1 MWFLREALDYNS
13 NLSVTYCQLFVV
25 NNNLLECTN
34 LLNKNME
41 NCGHLID
48 FERLYGDISE
58 LRECKQEI
66 AVLKEYRSGS
76 ESKFQEIKENV
87 TKLFERIEG
96 GVDKGLRGEIAEIRG
111 LLGKFEEN
119 ITEVY
124 ERIEKIEELLEK
136 TIREVYELTPM
147 VKALMDIEQERKD
160 EKKSFR
166 VEFRIW
172 LIGFIATALVTAGV
186 TWYTVSAGNKSDQQQ
201 VKDIVNQVMLI
212 QHQKDSVAAIKK

>member
-1 MWFLREALDYNS
+1 
-13 NLSVTYCQLFVV
+13 
-25 NNNLLECTN
+25 
-34 LLNKNME
+34 ME
-41 NCGHLID
+41 NCGHVLD

-66 AVLKEYRSGS
+66 AVLKEYKIGS
-76 ESKFQEIKENV
+76 EDKFREIKDNV

-136 TIREVYELTPM
+136 TIKEVYELTPM

-166 VEFRIW
+166 VEFRMW
-172 LIGFIATALVTAGV
+172 LIGFIATALLTVGV
-186 TWYTVSAGNKSDQQQ
+186 TWYTVQAGNKTDQQQ

-212 QHQKDSVAAIKK
+212 QQQKDSTSGKK